1 MTESRQPSTE
11 GAGTGPGLIYRPAE
25 AQEDDLLSRILCNA
39 FLPLWNHNWFHGV
52 SHPLEPVT
60 VGTVDSNPPMSRL
73 QRSRVRFY
81 LGLIKVTRLIGG
93 IVLVAEVPPTA
104 TGTATAANSADA
116 TRATRDIGAILLWLP
131 PSKRLGGLDIPTLWR
146 SGLLS
151 LMLPWHYGLTGFY
164 RIDLVFEE
172 NIAKMWARTLPD
184 LPPQGFKESDCGFV
198 QMIARNPK
206 YARKGYASGLL
217 KYQMDQHFAEFPDRP
232 VLLDTTT
239 LEGIRAYERLG
250 FKLLA
255 ETPVDTGTD
264 AGGMKLTK
272 DASEEVK
279 KEAQEICVQ
288 RVMAR
293 LPGGDF

>member
-1 MTESRQPSTE
+1 MTENKQPSPA
-11 GAGTGPGLIYRPAE
+11 GAGTESGLIYRTAE

-60 VGTVDSNPPMSRL
+60 IGTVDSNPPMSRL

-93 IVLVAEVPPTA
+93 SVLVAEVPVTA
-104 TGTATAANSADA
+104 TGMATERDSTNATSA
-116 TRATRDIGAILLWLP
+116 TREIGAVLLWLP
-131 PSKRLGGLDIPTLWR
+131 PSKRLGGLGIPTLWR

-164 RIDLVFEE
+164 RVELVFEA
-172 NIAKMWARTLPD
+172 NIAKMWSRTLPD
-184 LPPQGFKESDCGFV
+184 LPPRGVKESECGFV

-206 YARKGYASGLL
+206 YSRKGYASGLL

-264 AGGMKLTK
+264 ATGMKLTK
-272 DASEEVK
+272 DASEEVRR
-279 KEAQEICVQ
+279 EAQEICVQ

-293 LPGGDF
+293 LAGGSH